1 MNKDKDHLKIISG
14 GGNSY
19 NQLPP
24 LIRQIKESSYSVF
37 QHELEELFS
46 ICDDLFFDLSNRA
59 NSNAEQT
66 LYFESMRELRVKK
79 TSVLNAFRQN
89 YDDSFLRLLQDPKN
103 NKFRH
108 DSADADSL
116 SLVQNDELEEDV
128 AIQSMA
134 NRARSSCQEEL
145 HQLTT
150 RFDYLMS
157 KTEVTADN
165 NPLDPANL
173 CKCLVNA
180 CQLLDI
186 NIKAKIIIY
195 KQFERHILN
204 RVNRT
209 YNAANELLIN
219 AGVLTRITRK
229 IRKEDSAAHS
239 PASSAPTSLETPAGA
254 APQQAASARNA
265 DFNYSFTELSNL
277 LNSLKQLNNAL
288 PVGFNNYTNNPG
300 PLMTNQELYSQL
312 TGAQLASDVNSSTQT
327 IRNIIHNILIS
338 SDANAPRSLLQ
349 NDEDVINLVAMFFD
363 FVLDDRNLPVA
374 IQALISRLQIPIL
387 KAALKD
393 KSFFN
398 NASHPARK
406 LVNLIASSSIGVNWT
421 ESDQENKDE
430 TIRVIQEIVHEVNE
444 QYRDND
450 EVFVTQIAR
459 LEDFINK
466 QKRNIELI
474 ERRTNQTV
482 EGQAKTQKGKNTVQ
496 ALLFEKLHEKELPEA
511 IIELLVNDWQQYL
524 LYAHIKYGEDSTSW
538 VDACQFVDDLLWCC
552 IRHTDSRAEERAQ
565 KLMPMLLKQLTQGL
579 SQVAISAEACAQKT
593 AEIEQ
598 ALRQL
603 HDPAQPVSLKP
614 LSSEQAVALGHTP
627 GSGSKNWKNL
637 TALERQQLRY
647 KQLSYEYIKKAD
659 TLPLGTWLAY
669 EDSQKG
675 KIIRCKLTAKLDIT
689 DTYVFVNRLG
699 FKVLEKNRKDLAYD
713 MQQKRAIVLD
723 NSPVFDRA
731 MSAVV
736 ENIKKISSGRNDA
749 Q

>member
-14 GGNSY
+14 GGGAY

-46 ICDDLFFDLSNRA
+46 LCDDLFFDLSNRA
-59 NSNAEQT
+59 NTNVEQS

-79 TSVLNAFRQN
+79 TGVLSAFRQY
-89 YDDSFLRLLQDPKN
+89 YDDSFIQLLQSN
-103 NKFRH
+103 NKSTNNRF
-108 DSADADSL
+108 DSPDADSL
-116 SLVQNDELEEDV
+116 SLVQNDDLEENV

-134 NRARSSCQEEL
+134 NRARSTCQEEL

-204 RVNRT
+204 RINKT

-229 IRKEDSAAHS
+229 IKKDESSNHQASAA
-239 PASSAPTSLETPAGA
+239 PANSEVAQTDNKPALA
-254 APQQAASARNA
+254 NNEQSN
-265 DFNYSFTELSNL
+265 FNYSFTELSNL

-288 PVGFNNYTNNPG
+288 PAGFSNYTNNPG
-300 PLMTNQELYSQL
+300 PLMTNQELYNQL
-312 TGAQLASDVNSSTQT
+312 TSAQLATDINNSTQT
-327 IRNIIHNILIS
+327 VRNIIHSILIS
-338 SDANAPRSLLQ
+338 NDAKAPHSLLQ

-387 KAALKD
+387 KVALKD

-398 NASHPARK
+398 NANHPARK
-406 LVNLIASSSIGVNWT
+406 LVNMIASCSIGINWD
-421 ESDQENKDE
+421 EGDQESRDE
-430 TIRVIQEIVHEVNE
+430 TIRVIQEIVHDINE
-444 QYRDND
+444 NYRDND
-450 EVFVTQIAR
+450 DIFVNQIAR
-459 LEDFINK
+459 LEEFNNK

-482 EGQAKTQKGKNTVQ
+482 EGQAKTQKAKSTVQ
-496 ALLFEKLHEKELPEA
+496 NLLFDKLRDKELPEA
-511 IIELLVNDWQQYL
+511 ISDLLVVDWQQYL
-524 LYAHIKYGEDSTSW
+524 MYVNIKNGEDNTSW

-552 IRHTDSRAEERAQ
+552 LRHEDNRAQERAK
-565 KLMPMLLKQLTQGL
+565 KLIPMLLKQLSEGL
-579 SQVAISAEACAQKT
+579 SQLSISEEICLQKT
-593 AEIEQ
+593 NVIKN
-598 ALRQL
+598 ALEKTSNSPDELQL
-603 HDPAQPVSLKP
+603 KN
-614 LSSEQAVALGHTP
+614 LSSEQAIALGHMP
-627 GSGSKNWKNL
+627 GGGTKSWKAL

-647 KQLSYEYIKKAD
+647 KALSYEYIKKAD
-659 TLPLGTWLAY
+659 TLPIGSWLAY

-675 KIIRCKLTAKLDIT
+675 KIIRCKLSAKIDIT
-689 DTYVFVNRLG
+689 DAYIFVNRLG
-699 FKVLEKNRKDLAYD
+699 FKILERNRKDLAYD

-723 NSPVFDRA
+723 ATPIFDRA

-736 ENIKKISSGRNDA
+736 DNIKKISNRTD

>member
-1 MNKDKDHLKIISG
+1 MNKDKDHLKIIPG
-14 GGNSY
+14 GGGAYS
-19 NQLPP
+19 QLPP
-24 LIRQIKESSYSVF
+24 LVRQIKESTYSIL

-59 NSNAEQT
+59 NTNIEQS

-79 TSVLNAFRQN
+79 TGVVNAFRQN
-89 YDDSFLRLLQDPKN
+89 YDDSFIQLLQN
-103 NKFRH
+103 NKNQKSRT
-108 DSADADSL
+108 DSLDADSL
-116 SLVQNDELEEDV
+116 SLVQNDDLEEDV

-134 NRARSSCQEEL
+134 IRARSACQEEL

-157 KTEVTADN
+157 KTEITADN

-186 NIKAKIIIY
+186 SIKAKIIIY

-204 RVNRT
+204 RINRT

-229 IRKEDSAAHS
+229 IKKDE
-239 PASSAPTSLETPAGA
+239 SSASNQKPAATSEDTGNNSAGTTDIKN
-254 APQQAASARNA
+254 S
-265 DFNYSFTELSNL
+265 DFNYTFTELSNL
-277 LNSLKQLNNAL
+277 LNSLKQLNSAL
-288 PVGFNNYTNNPG
+288 PAGFSNYTSNPG
-300 PLMTNQELYSQL
+300 PLMTNQELYTQL
-312 TGAQLASDVNSSTQT
+312 TGAQFTADVNQSTQT

-338 SDANAPRSLLQ
+338 SDPNAPRSLLQ

-406 LVNLIASSSIGVNWT
+406 LVNLIASSSIGVNWS

-430 TIRVIQEIVHEVNE
+430 TIRVIQEIVHDVNE
-444 QYRDND
+444 HYRDND
-450 EVFVTQIAR
+450 EVFATQIIK

-474 ERRTNQTV
+474 ERRTNQTI
-482 EGQAKTQKGKNTVQ
+482 EGQAKTQKAKSVVQ
-496 ALLFEKLHEKELPEA
+496 TFLLEKLHEKELPEQ
-511 IIELLVNDWQQYL
+511 ITDLLVIDWQQYM
-524 LYAHIKYGEDSTSW
+524 LYAFIKHGEDSTSW
-538 VDACQFVDDLLWCC
+538 VDACQFVDDILWCC
-552 IRHTDSRAEERAQ
+552 IKHQDNRAMDRAQ
-565 KLMPMLLKQLTQGL
+565 KLSAMLLKQLTAGL
-579 SQVAISAEACAQKT
+579 SQVAVSAEACAQKT
-593 AEIEQ
+593 AEIQKTLEQ
-598 ALRQL
+598 LQSTPESIIMA
-603 HDPAQPVSLKP
+603 P

-627 GSGSKNWKNL
+627 GSGSKNWKTL

-659 TLPLGTWLAY
+659 TLPIGTWIAY

-689 DTYVFVNRLG
+689 DTYIFVNRLG
-699 FKVLEKNRKDLAYD
+699 FKVLEKTRKDIAYD
-713 MQQKRAIVLD
+713 MQQKRAVMLD
-723 NSPVFDRA
+723 TTPVFDRA

-749 Q
+749 